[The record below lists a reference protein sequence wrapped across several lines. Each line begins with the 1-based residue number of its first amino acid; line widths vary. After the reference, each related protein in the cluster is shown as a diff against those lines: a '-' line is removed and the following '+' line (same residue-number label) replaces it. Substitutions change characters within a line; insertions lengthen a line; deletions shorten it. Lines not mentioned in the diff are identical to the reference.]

1 MNLDAAFLAKV
12 SAETGYPSDTLE
24 KVVRLGEFLA
34 DVGRHPL
41 LSRVLALKGGTALNL
56 CFGPPLRLSVDLDFN
71 YIGEVDRDRMRAE
84 RPEVER
90 AVQII
95 ASGQGYA
102 VQQSPDAHAGR
113 KFFLGYHS
121 LARAPARIEIDINY
135 LYRIPLGDLTTLE
148 LWQPGDITRPKAS
161 GVSAEELVAGKLLA
175 LYDRVMPR
183 DLFDVVHLPL
193 HPSGVLGSRLLR
205 PVLVALSA
213 TLPHPLHSY
222 GRDRLE
228 RVTEKAV
235 HEQLDPM
242 LVPEARRSAQ
252 ELREQAWTVAGPYT
266 ALSDA
271 ERDFV
276 DGLHAGRLRPELLF
290 ADNPELAGRL
300 ETHPALLWKLDNVRR
315 RPS

>member
-1 MNLDAAFLAKV
+1 MNLDAASLAKV
-12 SAETGYPSDTLE
+12 SAESGFPSDTLE

-56 CFGPPLRLSVDLDFN
+56 CSGPPLRLSVDLDFN
-71 YIGEVDRDRMRAE
+71 YIGEVDRDRMRTE

-90 AVQII
+90 AVRVI
-95 ASGQGYA
+95 ATGQGYA
-102 VQQSPDAHAGR
+102 VQQSSDAHAGR

-135 LYRIPLGDLTTLE
+135 LYRLPLGDLTTLE
-148 LWQPGDITRPKAS
+148 LWQPGEITRPKAS
-161 GVSAEELVAGKLLA
+161 AVSAEE
-175 LYDRVMPR
+175 
-183 DLFDVVHLPL
+183 
-193 HPSGVLGSRLLR
+193 
-205 PVLVALSA
+205 LVALSA
-213 TLPHPLHSY
+213 TLPHPLYSY

-228 RVTEKAV
+228 RVTDEAV

-242 LVPEARRSAQ
+242 LVPQARRSAQ
-252 ELREQAWTVAGPYT
+252 ELREQAWSVAGPFT

-276 DGLHAGRLRPELLF
+276 DGLHAGMLRPELLF
-290 ADNPELAGRL
+290 ADNPALAVRL

-315 RPS
+315 HQS